1 MSKIGAVILAAGMSK
16 RMGKPKLLLPLH
28 GTPLFH
34 YALKASIY
42 YSLSPI
48 VLIAGPYIEEMRKL
62 PHEFRQIEVLY
73 NPNYATGMA
82 SSLKLGMEAMKG
94 RVDAAIIFLADQ
106 PFVPAEVAQTL
117 IEQYK
122 KTRKEG
128 VRIVRP
134 AYEGIVG
141 HPILFDAELF
151 SAFDSIEGDQGG
163 KTIIQAHQDRM
174 KIVSFDYSMWGRDV
188 DTPEDLMQM
197 ELYLKQKK

>member
-34 YALKASIY
+34 YVLKASIY
-42 YSLSPI
+42 HSLDPI

-62 PHEFRQIEVLY
+62 PHELRQIEVLY

-106 PFVPAEVAQTL
+106 PFVPAEVVQTL
-117 IEQYK
+117 IKQYK

-128 VRIVRP
+128 IRIVRS
-134 AYEGIVG
+134 AYEGVVG

-151 SAFDSIEGDQGG
+151 SAFDSIDGDQGG
-163 KTIIQAHQDRM
+163 KPIIQAHQDRM
-174 KIVSFDYSMWGRDV
+174 KIVSFDYSMWGRDI

-197 ELYLKQKK
+197 EVYLKQKK